1 MLVIASREPIPSAT
15 AADASNLVFMNPP
28 FLWNSQRPL
37 GPDARARSQTSV
49 SHCERID
56 DRGRGETSS
65 DSAEEGSFLLP
76 RLARDAWTAQSATSG
91 ALAPKGARDD
101 VDLPRQSTRHATTT
115 GRIGQQSFVL
125 GIGEKAGFHQYRRN
139 LSRA

>member
-49 SHCERID
+49 SRCERIG

-91 ALAPKGARDD
+91 ALAPEGARDD
-101 VDLPRQSTRHATTT
+101 VGLPRQSTGHATTT
-115 GRIGQQSFVL
+115 SRLGPQASVR
-125 GIGEKAGFHQYRRN
+125 GIGEKAGCRQYRRN
-139 LSRA
+139 VC